1 MGVATT
7 WSTAEV
13 ISAREVVDPHIMDQ
27 TGLACGII
35 LGEPSMATE
44 TEPNRVTFKTF
55 PLLITVLFLVLLA
68 GLSACSTSPRPP
80 TSPASQDAGAEQAF
94 ASGDY
99 EQAARIWQQEAL
111 AAEAG
116 LAGSYRVRAAD
127 AWLLDNKP
135 GPATDLLKWISRDDL
150 DNWDRSML
158 DLVLADLALR
168 QERPDEAELHLK
180 NAQPFLPR
188 SSRNRYAGLVDRAQE
203 SLSRPLSRDISRA
216 AMLSDSLQSYDPLAA
231 LNLIESLENVSS
243 GELAVRADNPRAERQ
258 LTGWLDLALV
268 IRQNLVVADHVT
280 QAVAAWKTRHPY
292 HMLSESDALD
302 IWLRYRQQFLP
313 PRKVAVLLP
322 ETGRL
327 SAPSAAIRDGLMS
340 AYLDNPGA
348 AEIYFFATDDEPDS
362 AIAAYFSAMD
372 AGADWIIG
380 PLQKDHIEAILN
392 LAGLATPVL
401 ALNELPGVFSAPAG
415 LQDRIFGMS
424 LSQEKEAISVA
435 RQAVD
440 SEYQRAVVLAP
451 ESSWGGRMAE
461 AFQSEFLHEDR
472 EIITA
477 ARFLESDN
485 DHSPVIERIL
495 KIDESKARKKRLENT
510 LQMTLEFE
518 AVRRN
523 DIDLI
528 FLAANSS
535 QARLIRP
542 QLRFHDAGDI
552 PVYST
557 GRVYTGRPDPAHN
570 QDLNGIRFPITPWQL
585 QHVEAA
591 DMPNLESIRD
601 GSLAAFFAVGQDA
614 WGLLPWL
621 ELMRK
626 DPDFSV
632 HGQSGIYRAGNHEN
646 LQRDPAWAVFSR
658 GRPAPLTPPLKT
670 GLQSYTA
677 E

>member
-1 MGVATT
+1 MTVK
-7 WSTAEV
+7 
-13 ISAREVVDPHIMDQ
+13 IH
-27 TGLACGII
+27 
-35 LGEPSMATE
+35 
-44 TEPNRVTFKTF
+44 
-55 PLLITVLFLVLLA
+55 PLLFIVLSLILTA
-68 GLSACSTSPRPP
+68 GLSSCSTSPRPP
-80 TSPASQDAGAEQAF
+80 AQTASQDARAEQAF

-99 EQAARIWQQEAL
+99 ARAARIWQQDAL

-127 AWLLDNKP
+127 AWLLDGKP
-135 GPATDLLKWISRDDL
+135 GPATDLLKWISRDSL
-150 DNWDRSML
+150 DNRDRSRL

-168 QERPDEAELHLK
+168 QERPDEAELHLE
-180 NAQPFLPR
+180 NAKPFLPR
-188 SSRNRYAGLVDRAQE
+188 TSRGRYAELTNRAKE
-203 SLSRPLSRDISRA
+203 TLSLPLSRDITRA
-216 AMLSDSLQSYDPLAA
+216 AMLSDSFQSYDPHAA

-268 IRQNLVVADHVT
+268 IRQNLVAADHVV
-280 QAVAAWKTRHPY
+280 QAMAGWKVRHPY
-292 HMLSESDALD
+292 HILTESEALD
-302 IWLRYRQQFLP
+302 AWLRYRQKFAP

-322 ETGRL
+322 ESGRL

-340 AYLDNPGA
+340 AYLENPGA
-348 AEIYFFATDDEPDS
+348 AEIHFFATDDAPDS

-380 PLQKDHIEAILN
+380 PLQKDHIEAVLT

-401 ALNELPGVFSAPAG
+401 ALNELPGDFSAPAG
-415 LQDRIFGMS
+415 LQDRIAGMS
-424 LSQEKEAISVA
+424 LSQENEAISVA
-435 RQAVD
+435 RQAVA

-451 ESSWGGRMAE
+451 ESDWGQRMAG
-461 AFQSEFLHEDR
+461 AFQAEFLHEGR
-472 EIITA
+472 EIIAA
-477 ARFLESDN
+477 ARFLETDN

-510 LQMTLEFE
+510 LQLSLEFE

-523 DIDLI
+523 DIDII

-542 QLRFHDAGDI
+542 QLRFHDAGNI

-557 GRVYTGRPDPAHN
+557 GRVYTGKPDPAHN

-585 QHVEAA
+585 ERVDAA
-591 DMPNLESIRD
+591 DMPKLDSIRD
-601 GSLAAFFAVGQDA
+601 GNLAAFFAVGQDA
-614 WGLLPWL
+614 WDLLPWL
-621 ELMRK
+621 EMMRK

-632 HGQSGIYRAGNHEN
+632 SGQSGIYRAGNSAN
-646 LQRDPAWAVFSR
+646 LHRDPAWAVFSR
-658 GRPAPLTPPLKT
+658 GRPAPLTPPLNK
-670 GLQSYTA
+670 GNQSYTA

>member
-1 MGVATT
+1 
-7 WSTAEV
+7 
-13 ISAREVVDPHIMDQ
+13 
-27 TGLACGII
+27 
-35 LGEPSMATE
+35 MATD
-44 TEPNRVTFKTF
+44 TEATRVTLKTI
-55 PLLITVLFLVLLA
+55 PLLTTLLLLTLLA

-80 TSPASQDAGAEQAF
+80 APAVSPDASAEQAF
-94 ASGDY
+94 ASGNY
-99 EQAARIWQQEAL
+99 AQAARIWQQEAL
-111 AAEAG
+111 QAEEG
-116 LAGSYRVRAAD
+116 PAGSYRVRAAD

-135 GPATDLLKWISRDDL
+135 GPARDLLKWISRDDL
-150 DNWDRSML
+150 DSRDRSRL

-168 QERPDEAELHLK
+168 QERPDEAELHLQS
-180 NAQPFLPR
+180 AQPFLPR
-188 SSRNRYAGLVDRAQE
+188 TSRNRYATLSSRVQE
-203 SLSRPLSRDISRA
+203 SLSRPISRDISRA
-216 AMLSDSLQSYDPLAA
+216 AMLSDSLQNYDPDAA

-268 IRQNLVVADHVT
+268 IRQNLVVPDHVM
-280 QAVAAWKTRHPY
+280 QAMAGWKARHPY
-292 HMLSESDALD
+292 HILSESDALD
-302 IWLRYRQQFLP
+302 IWLRYRQQFRP
-313 PRKVAVLLP
+313 PRRVAVLLP

-340 AYLDNPGA
+340 AYLENPGG

-401 ALNELPGVFSAPAG
+401 ALNELPATFSAPAG

-424 LSQEKEAISVA
+424 LSQENEAISVA
-435 RQAVD
+435 RRAVD

-451 ESSWGGRMAE
+451 ESNWGERMAE

-472 EIITA
+472 EIIAA

-552 PVYST
+552 PLYST
-557 GRVYTGRPDPAHN
+557 SRVYTGRPNPAHN

-585 QHVEAA
+585 QHVNAA
-591 DMPNLESIRD
+591 DMPALESIRD
-601 GSLAAFFAVGQDA
+601 GSLAAFFTIGQDA

-626 DPDFSV
+626 DTDFSV
-632 HGQSGIYRAGNHEN
+632 SGQSGIYRAGNNEN

-658 GRPAPLTPPLKT
+658 GRPAPLISSQNARMQPSTT
-670 GLQSYTA
+670 